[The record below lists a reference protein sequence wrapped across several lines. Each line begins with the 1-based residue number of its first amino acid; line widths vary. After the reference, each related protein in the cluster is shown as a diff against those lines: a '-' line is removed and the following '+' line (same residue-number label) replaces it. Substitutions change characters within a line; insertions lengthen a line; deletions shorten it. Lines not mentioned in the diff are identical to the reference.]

1 MDGLKVVQGRD
12 LSHPRRQPALP
23 VGLDAEKPRQIDEE
37 NPRRQPAPRARVL
50 PKMMNGIIDMS
61 QWLELFNH
69 GCNLRRGKGEGTAK
83 PGKTA
88 RASPD
93 RDGFRQRKT
102 TASLRER
109 GKPRYGRL
117 LENSRRTKDNVP
129 IRRAAGYDKV
139 PALSKSGPQ
148 TSP

>member
-69 GCNLRRGKGEGTAK
+69 GCNL
-83 PGKTA
+83 
-88 RASPD
+88 
-93 RDGFRQRKT
+93 
-102 TASLRER
+102 
-109 GKPRYGRL
+109 
-117 LENSRRTKDNVP
+117 
-129 IRRAAGYDKV
+129 AG
-139 PALSKSGPQ
+139 
-148 TSP
+148 